1 MFKNKKV
8 WTYLVIV
15 GIAVICALN
24 YQLFVFPNKFAPAGL
39 NGLCTMFQYVTGI
52 SMGYLSIVI
61 NIPLAILVYFK
72 VSRDIAKRSMVY
84 VAVFSGM
91 LVLLDQIDLSTVA
104 YHTENGTSAI
114 LGPLTAGIIF
124 GTCYSMLVRI
134 STQSGGTDFVSTLI
148 HKNHPE
154 LNFFYVTFTI
164 NCLVAGLSFFVY
176 DYKIEPVLMCIIY
189 SFTSST
195 ITDRLSKG
203 TKTAIR
209 LEIITRDPEA
219 LSREIIENL
228 HHTAT
233 LIPAQGAYSG
243 KPTNVLICIV
253 NKSQAVAV
261 REIIERH
268 PGSFAVVS
276 QATSVYGNFKKYD
289 KSGNLEVSRL
299 DAGDGQSVIK

>member
-1 MFKNKKV
+1 MLKHKKV
-8 WTYLVIV
+8 WTYLVII
-15 GIAVICALN
+15 GIAMICALN

-61 NIPLAILVYFK
+61 NIPLAVLVYFR

-84 VAVFSGM
+84 VLVFSGM
-91 LVLLDQIDLSTVA
+91 LVLLDHVDLSAIA
-104 YHTENGTSAI
+104 YHTDTGTSSI

-134 STQSGGTDFVSTLI
+134 STQSGGTDFVAIII

-164 NCLVAGLSFFVY
+164 NCLVAMLSFFVY
-176 DYKIEPVLMCIIY
+176 DYKIEPVLLCIIY
-189 SFTSST
+189 SFTCST
-195 ITDRLSKG
+195 VTNQLSKG

-209 LEIITRDPEA
+209 LEIITRDPEG
-219 LSREIIENL
+219 LSREIIQNL

-243 KPTNVLICIV
+243 KPTHVLICIV
-253 NKSQAVAV
+253 NKSQAVAI

-276 QATSVYGNFKKYD
+276 QVASVYGNFKKYD
-289 KSGNLEVSRL
+289 KSGRLEVSHL
-299 DAGDGQSVIK
+299 DTGDGGSVIK